1 MSEKDQAGDQIGELA
16 DHPVY
21 GAPGCGLAG
30 YAFLLLLIFLIG
42 MAGIVSATLA
52 MLQPTF
58 SRDPF
63 SLVPGR
69 MVEVWRLQPM
79 RDAGLLELTQIPLH
93 YHDESSNGTTAC
105 AMVDDALLRL
115 DDGESWRVPYSDIRV
130 VDYHRE
136 EGTMVAV
143 VTASNGETLPCFFEP
158 GEGVERFVGHMEEQL
173 GLR

>member
-1 MSEKDQAGDQIGELA
+1 MAEKEKRGELA

-30 YAFLLLLIFLIG
+30 YALLLLLIFCIG
-42 MAGIVSATLA
+42 MGGIVSATLA

-58 SRDPF
+58 SREPF
-63 SLVPGR
+63 SLVPGK

-79 RDAGLLELTQIPLH
+79 RDAGLLELTEVPLY
-93 YHDESSNGTTAC
+93 YHDESRGGTTAC
-105 AMVDDALLRL
+105 AMVDNALLRL
-115 DDGESWRVPYSDIRV
+115 DDGESWRVPYADIGS

-143 VTASNGETLPCFFEP
+143 VTARNGETLPCFFEP
-158 GEGVERFVGHMEEQL
+158 GEGVERFVGRMREQL
-173 GLR
+173 DQR